1 MRSWLLA
8 CVLGGS
14 LLSTPVAA
22 ADPDVGGEKADER
35 VCKAVLETGS
45 LVKKRKQCFTR
56 KEWER
61 IAESQQTGARRMV
74 DELQGK
80 SRGN

>member
-1 MRSWLLA
+1 MRSMVLA
-8 CVLGGS
+8 CVLGAG
-14 LLSTPVAA
+14 LLSVPATAKG
-22 ADPDVGGEKADER
+22 PDIGGEKADER

-45 LVKKRKQCFTR
+45 LVRKRKQCFTR

-74 DELQGK
+74 DDLQSK